1 MTDDYVSFETAKL
14 LKEAGFAEYCNRFF
28 MVDSES
34 PCKGK
39 WKNYNAMEM
48 CFSRPTLSIAAKWMR
63 RKEHV
68 SVEVMW
74 NRGDFCWDVQVWM
87 ISDYSEILC
96 EDFSYS
102 TYELA
107 LNGGIMKYLEESK
120 EK

>member
-28 MVDSES
+28 MMDSES
-34 PCKGK
+34 PCKGR

-63 RKEHV
+63 KKEHI
-68 SVEVMW
+68 SVEVRW
-74 NRGDFCWDVQVWM
+74 NKCNLCWDVFVYM
-87 ISDYSEILC
+87 INDYIEVSC
-96 EDFSYS
+96 EDYGYK
-102 TYELA
+102 TYEGA
-107 LNGGIMKYLEESK
+107 LNGGIIRYLDKSK